1 MPFDKFTEFC
11 TKLLGLSLS
20 YTRNILQFLYSY
32 RISRRHGLKRNI
44 LKNDIRR
51 QTYFFRQLFAQIFQH
66 LKKSRIYS

>member
-1 MPFDKFTEFC
+1 MMKNMIKKNHFRNR
-11 TKLLGLSLS
+11 
-20 YTRNILQFLYSY
+20 YTIFSVE
-32 RISRRHGLKRNI
+32 RNI